1 MAAGAL
7 QLHGEADPAVRKEA
21 LDLQKMIRAA
31 GGDAAAAA
39 AAHSTA
45 PMGPY
50 LEGNPGAAHGSSALP
65 LPAVLQWASRREALQ
80 SGASLPTVWPS
91 VRLP

>member
-1 MAAGAL
+1 MGRQASKVAAGAL

-31 GGDAAAAA
+31 GGNAAA

-45 PMGPY
+45 PVGPP
-50 LEGNPGAAHGSSALP
+50 LEGITGAAHGSSAAP
-65 LPAVLQWASRREALQ
+65 LSAVLHWASRREALR
-80 SGASLPTVWPS
+80 SGTLLPIA
-91 VRLP
+91 